1 MKIKYLKQI
10 LIIIFAT
17 FLLAVVMSPLRAI
30 GFKVSSLIAPF
41 IYFGVYQFYVK
52 KFGDRMSLEKILFA
66 MLLGAFGLD
75 ASLRFYDYF
84 IISYTGSLISL
95 LDVIVHFIA
104 VILAY
109 LYCKLKGKKR
119 IAPLVLTICIPVF
132 VYFEGYDMY
141 LHYYN
146 YHSLSGRVEM
156 AVSFP
161 DNLETINGKQETLPE
176 DCRYVLLY
184 FWSEYCGFCIDKFP
198 ELQGLYDNCP
208 PHCRFY
214 SVYCGTE
221 ERWKQVASQYIE
233 GFSFPVLLFTKDWG
247 IEEPHAFPDVYVLDL
262 QKSQAIYFGNLKY
275 GRRLLKSLL

>member
-1 MKIKYLKQI
+1 MKIKHLKQI
-10 LIIIFAT
+10 LIIVFAT
-17 FLLAVVMSPLRAI
+17 FLLTVVMSPLRAI
-30 GFKVSSLIAPF
+30 SFKISSLIASF
-41 IYFGVYQFYVK
+41 IYFGLYQFYVK
-52 KFGDRMSLEKILFA
+52 KYGAKMSLGKILFA
-66 MLLGAFGLD
+66 MLLGAFGHDFLW
-75 ASLRFYDYF
+75 RFYDYF
-84 IISYTGSLISL
+84 IISRTNSLVSL

-132 VYFEGYDMY
+132 VYFEGYDRY
-141 LHYYN
+141 LQYYN

-161 DNLETINGKQETLPE
+161 DNLETIDGKQETLPE

-184 FWSEYCGFCIDKFP
+184 FWSEYCGSCISKFP
-198 ELQGLYDNCP
+198 ELQELYDNCP
-208 PHCRFY
+208 PHCQFY

-221 ERWKQVASQYIE
+221 ERWKQVASQYVE

-247 IEEPHAFPDVYVLDL
+247 IEERQSFPYVYVLDL
-262 QKSQAIYFGNLKY
+262 QKSQAIYFGNLNY
-275 GRRLLKSLL
+275 GRRLLKSLK